1 MTLRDEYVMALE
13 EENDQLREKIVTLE
27 EMLGLRVE
35 TPLMLGLTGQQ
46 SKLFG
51 ILLKRDLVTKD
62 AAMAAIYGNKPN
74 SEVEIKV
81 VDVFVCQVRK
91 KLKPYE
97 IMIETVWGRGYRMP
111 GPSKVIA
118 AALLEQSRAA

>member
-13 EENDQLREKIVTLE
+13 AENDQLREKIVTLE
-27 EMLGLRVE
+27 EMLGLRIE
-35 TPLMLGLTGQQ
+35 TPLMLGLTNQE

-51 ILLKRDLVTKD
+51 ILLKRDMVTKD
-62 AAMAAIYGNKPN
+62 AAMIAIYGDKPD
-74 SEVEIKV
+74 SDVEIKI
-81 VDVFVCQVRK
+81 VDVFVCKARK

-97 IMIETVWGRGYRMP
+97 ITIETVWGRGYRMP
-111 GPSKVIA
+111 GPSKLIA

>member
-13 EENDQLREKIVTLE
+13 AENDHLREKIVAME
-27 EMLGLRVE
+27 ELFGLRVE
-35 TPLMLGLTGQQ
+35 TPLMLGLTSHE

-62 AAMAAIYGNKPN
+62 AAMAAIYGDKPN
-74 SEVEIKV
+74 SEVEIKI
-81 VDVFVCQVRK
+81 VDVFVSKARK

-97 IMIETVWGRGYRMP
+97 ILIETVWGRGYRMP
-111 GPSKVIA
+111 APSKLIA
-118 AALLEQSRAA
+118 ASLIEQSRAA